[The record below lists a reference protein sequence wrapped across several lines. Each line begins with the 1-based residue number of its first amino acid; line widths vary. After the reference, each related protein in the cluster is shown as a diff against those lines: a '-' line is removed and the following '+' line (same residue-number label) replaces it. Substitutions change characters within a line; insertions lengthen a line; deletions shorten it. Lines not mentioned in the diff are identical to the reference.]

1 MDELG
6 DGFEHVEASRRTFLK
21 RLVAA
26 SAFTVPVVTSFSMSS
41 MSMNAAGAQS
51 SNVSL

>member
-1 MDELG
+1 MDQLG
-6 DGFEHVEASRRTFLK
+6 DGFEHIEASRRTFMK

-41 MSMNAAGAQS
+41 MSMNAAGAAA